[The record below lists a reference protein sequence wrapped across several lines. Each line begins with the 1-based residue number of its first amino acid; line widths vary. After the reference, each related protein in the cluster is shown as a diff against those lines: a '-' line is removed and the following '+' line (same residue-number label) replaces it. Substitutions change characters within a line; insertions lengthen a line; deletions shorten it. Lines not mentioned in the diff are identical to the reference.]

1 VRAVRRVPPG
11 AVVVAPQGLGHGDQ
25 IAVAYRAAHGGRDRG
40 EKPVTDLVSQG
51 VVDPFE
57 AVEVDEQHRDTRP
70 VRADR
75 CRAREAGVGPS
86 GVAGLEL
93 IDGVLQHRIRP
104 RRSDH
109 GGSLP
114 GLIAGLAPTGYRPF
128 FPPGRIS
135 RTGGT
140 NRGCK
145 SLNGMPK
152 QAGNC
157 SATPRAKRSGC
168 R

>member
-1 VRAVRRVPPG
+1 M
-11 AVVVAPQGLGHGDQ
+11 
-25 IAVAYRAAHGGRDRG
+25 AAATAARS
-40 EKPVTDLVSQG
+40 PVTDLVSQG

-145 SLNGMPK
+145 IPEWNAETGRELFGDS
-152 QAGNC
+152 
-157 SATPRAKRSGC
+157 SGDEV
-168 R
+168 RVPVSHGVHR